1 MKKLFTVVALLACF
15 MGANAKTVVDAEVIF
30 ANETEIK
37 YYGWGGSDEAKA
49 RLSLQDGCLHFES
62 TEATDPSWQCQ
73 FHPIGGVNAEV
84 GVVYTLHY
92 KIKGDHEG
100 NVSMLGFGQTPYGA
114 FKITTEWVEGTVDY
128 ECTDANGGAILM
140 QCGDWVGSWDIEY
153 LRITHEETEEEQPVQ
168 WESIIT
174 NGTADEE
181 YDVEMKAGEAEGW
194 ENVIAWSKEWGY
206 LMDDVLQPDDN
217 LNEGNAPIGAEIPR
231 PHPAIVE
238 NGVFVSHAKAVN
250 PPLLWT
256 ADYTLW
262 GQEYHSGDAMPHNT
276 WQNQFWINYPRTM
289 KAGEQIKVSFDY
301 KASKAVKVSTQD
313 HKNTPGDY
321 LGGGNI
327 GDLNF
332 ETTWKHFEK
341 EISAADGVHSIA
353 FNLTGD
359 GKNWQE
365 DMDFYFD
372 NINVETMVLDHG
384 YFVASTD
391 IEDSDP
397 EYKFGS
403 AVELVYNEEEDA
415 YIGTV
420 GTAGDQ
426 ESWVNQIMIS
436 TVRGNS
442 KAFKGATLKTS
453 NGKINN
459 DEWTAVTTSSNG
471 KIDLPARGVYTVQIG
486 IEEDGT
492 IMLKCT
498 QVEGD
503 KIIVKEPI
511 DVYPNESV
519 VTVKGLPR
527 DFTKTEKPAVEAN
540 EEEGI
545 EAQAAGTGEAWDN
558 QFFILANRT
567 LSAGEEVVVE
577 FDYVCNVDTGAVKT
591 TTQLHGQ
598 PGAYMHWK
606 AIDDVNFTNVEQ
618 HFSRTFTIPAE
629 ADGMQSIAFN
639 MAEVQGP
646 CDYTLKN
653 FIWKLSDDTETL
665 IDMEG
670 VENFYV
676 KEGAGNTPHV
686 FGTIYGMWIVGELTG
701 GWPAIDE
708 ETGYTDWSVAKRM
721 TQSTENPNI
730 YTLAT
735 EVEITEE
742 GQYDYKASANH
753 RWGVYELPMEG
764 NNNWVFEAG
773 RNYPVGKYDLLFTA
787 NTEEHT
793 LVLEVTPQG
802 GEDEYDGDVNADGG
816 VDVADI
822 SAVISH
828 MAGTEQ
834 YEKADV
840 NKDGGI
846 DVADISAIITIMAEN
861 ARRAAQLAE

>member
-15 MGANAKTVVDAEVIF
+15 MGANAKTVVDAELSF
-30 ANETEIK
+30 ADATEVNWA
-37 YYGWGGSDEAKA
+37 WGGLVEGATLDI
-49 RLSLQDGCLHFES
+49 QDGCLHYSSPNGLPEGANNWDSQFVLNGLGGISVEVDVTYTLEMEIKG
-62 TEATDPSWQCQ
+62 TEAANWWLVAFAGVTD
-73 FHPIGGVNAEV
+73 
-84 GVVYTLHY
+84 
-92 KIKGDHEG
+92 
-100 NVSMLGFGQTPYGA
+100 YGEPQLP
-114 FKITTEWVEGTVDY
+114 ITTDWQVLKKEYVATSATSDS
-128 ECTDANGGAILM
+128 NPKF
-140 QCGDWVGSWDIEY
+140 QCGNYKGEFWVKYIK
-153 LRITHEETEEEQPVQ
+153 ITHEEADEEQPVQ

-174 NGTADEE
+174 NGDASSDW
-181 YDVEMKAGEAEGW
+181 DVEMKAGTDEGW
-194 ENVIAWSKEWGY
+194 ENVVAWSKEWGY
-206 LMDDVLQPDDN
+206 LMEDVIMENGVPASD
-217 LNEGNAPIGAEIPR
+217 AEFIPR
-231 PHPAIVE
+231 PHPSFIE
-238 NGVFVSHAKAVN
+238 NGVFVSHAKEVT
-250 PPLLWT
+250 PVIHFT
-256 ADYTLW
+256 VDVDYGW
-262 GQEYHSGDAMPHNT
+262 AQYASGDEAPHNT

-289 KAGEQIKVSFDY
+289 KSGEQIRLQFDY
-301 KASKAVKVSTQD
+301 KASKAVTVSTQD

-321 LGGGNI
+321 LGGGTV
-327 GDLNF
+327 GSLNF
-332 ETTWKHFEK
+332 ETEWKTFDK
-341 EISAADGVHSIA
+341 VLSAADGVHSLA

-359 GKNWQE
+359 GENWKQ
-365 DMDFYFD
+365 DIDFYFD
-372 NINVETMVLDHG
+372 NINVSTMVLDHG
-384 YFVASTD
+384 YFVAYTD
-391 IEDSDP
+391 IEDGDP
-397 EYKFGS
+397 EYKFS
-403 AVELVYNEEEDA
+403 TAVELVYNEEEDA

-436 TVRGNS
+436 TVRGND
-442 KAFKGATLKTS
+442 KAFKAATLKTS
-453 NGKINN
+453 NGKIEN
-459 DEWTAVTTSSNG
+459 DEWAAVTSASGG

-498 QVEGD
+498 QVEGEE
-503 KIIVKEPI
+503 IVVKEKI

-519 VTVKGLPR
+519 VTLKGMAR
-527 DFTKTEKPAVEAN
+527 DDFSDVVNGQPQQR
-540 EEEGI
+540 EEEGG
-545 EAQAAGTGEAWDN
+545 AGESWDN

-567 LSAGEEVVVE
+567 LNAGEETVIE
-577 FDYVCNVDTGAVKT
+577 FDYVCNLDEART
-591 TTQLHGQ
+591 TTQFHGN
-598 PGAYMHWK
+598 PGAYMHWQ
-606 AIDDVNFTNVEQ
+606 AIGDVTFTSTEQ
-618 HFSRTFTIPAE
+618 HFSQTFTVPAE

-639 MAEVQGP
+639 MAEIQGA
-646 CDYTLKN
+646 CDYTIKN
-653 FIWKLSDDTETL
+653 VVWKLSDDTETL
-665 IDMEG
+665 INMEG

-676 KEGAGNTPHV
+676 KEGVGTEPHV
-686 FGTIYGMWIVGELTG
+686 FGTIYGMWIVGQLTG
-701 GWPAIDE
+701 GWPAVSEIGFE
-708 ETGYTDWSVAKRM
+708 DWSVAKRM
-721 TQSTENPNI
+721 TRDAENPNI

-742 GQYDYKASANH
+742 GQYDYKATANS

-773 RNYPVGKYDLLFTA
+773 RNYPVGKYNLLFTA

-861 ARRAAQLAE
+861 ARRAALIAE

>member
-1 MKKLFTVVALLACF
+1 MKKLFTVVALLTCF

-30 ANETEIK
+30 SEQTEIR
-37 YYGWGGSDEAKA
+37 YYGWGASDSARE
-49 RLSLQDGCLHFES
+49 RLSLQDGCLHFEN
-62 TEATDPSWQCQ
+62 AAAIDPSWDCQ

-84 GVVYTLHY
+84 GVVYTLHF

-128 ECTDANGGAILM
+128 ECTDAGGGNILM
-140 QCGDWVGSWDIEY
+140 QCGDYVGTWDIEY
-153 LRITHEETEEEQPVQ
+153 LRITHEEAEEEKPIQ
-168 WESIIT
+168 WENILT
-174 NGTADEE
+174 NGDASSDW
-181 YDVEMKAGEAEGW
+181 DVEMKAGEAEGW
-194 ENVIAWSKEWGY
+194 ENVCAWSKEWGY
-206 LMDDVLQPDDN
+206 LMEDKIIENGQEASD
-217 LNEGNAPIGAEIPR
+217 AEFIPR
-231 PHPAIVE
+231 PHPSFIE
-238 NGVFVSHAKAVN
+238 EGVFVSHAKEVT
-250 PPLLWT
+250 PIIHFT
-256 ADYTLW
+256 MDVDYGW
-262 GQEYHSGDAMPHNT
+262 AKYASGDQAPHNT
-276 WQNQFWINYPRTM
+276 WQNQFWINYPRAM
-289 KAGEQIKVSFDY
+289 KSGEQLKISFDY
-301 KASKAVKVSTQD
+301 KASLDGITVTTQD

-321 LGGGNI
+321 LGGGTV
-327 GDLNF
+327 GSLTF
-332 ETTWKHFEK
+332 GTEWKHFEK
-341 EISAADGVHSIA
+341 EISAADGVHSLA
-353 FNLTGD
+353 FNITGED
-359 GKNWQE
+359 ENWKKNI
-365 DMDFYFD
+365 DFFFD
-372 NINVETMVLDHG
+372 NIQVCTMVLDHG

-391 IEDSDP
+391 IEDGDP
-397 EYKFGS
+397 EYKFSTAG
-403 AVELVYNEEEDA
+403 ELVYDEEEDA

-420 GTAGDQ
+420 GEVGKEDT
-426 ESWVNQIMIS
+426 WVNQIMIS

-442 KAFKGATLKTS
+442 KAFKAATLKTS
-453 NGKINN
+453 NGKIEN
-459 DEWTAVTTSSNG
+459 DEWAAVTSASNG

-498 QVEGD
+498 QVEGEE
-503 KIIVKEPI
+503 IVVKEKI

-519 VTVKGLPR
+519 VILKGMAR
-527 DFTKTEKPAVEAN
+527 DDFSDMVNGQPQQR
-540 EEEGI
+540 EEEGG
-545 EAQAAGTGEAWDN
+545 AGESWDN

-567 LSAGEEVVVE
+567 LNAGEETVIE
-577 FDYVCNVDTGAVKT
+577 FDYVCNLEEART
-591 TTQLHGQ
+591 TTQFHGN
-598 PGAYMHWK
+598 PGAYMHWQ
-606 AIDDVNFTNVEQ
+606 AIGDVTFTSTEQ
-618 HFSRTFTIPAE
+618 HFSQTFTVPAE

-639 MAEVQGP
+639 MAEIQGA
-646 CDYTLKN
+646 CDYTIKN
-653 FIWKLSDDTETL
+653 VVWKLSDDTETL
-665 IDMEG
+665 INMEG

-676 KEGAGNTPHV
+676 KEGVGTEPHV
-686 FGTIYGMWIVGELTG
+686 FGTIYGMWIVGQLTG
-701 GWPAIDE
+701 GWPAVSEIGFE
-708 ETGYTDWSVAKRM
+708 DWSVAKRM
-721 TQSTENPNI
+721 TRDAENPNI

-742 GQYDYKASANH
+742 GQYDYKATANS

-773 RNYPVGKYDLLFTA
+773 RNYPVGKYNLLFTA
-787 NTEEHT
+787 NTEAHT

-861 ARRAAQLAE
+861 ARRAALIAE